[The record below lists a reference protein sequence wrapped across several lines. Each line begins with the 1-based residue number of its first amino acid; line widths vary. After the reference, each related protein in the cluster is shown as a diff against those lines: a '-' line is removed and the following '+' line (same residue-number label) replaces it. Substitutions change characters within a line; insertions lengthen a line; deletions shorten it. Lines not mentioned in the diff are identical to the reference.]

1 MHAAQVADN
10 QAFEARGVSRQSDVL
25 LQVQCGRGFYTS
37 AAMAPLQD
45 GMSHGQCSACRPGSF
60 SNAIGAAECTP
71 CEPGSFSL
79 GSSPLCDLCDLDT
92 YQNDTGST
100 ECVSC
105 PLNRNTQRGRTA
117 ITLDV
122 GSPDAA
128 DCICQRADQETVWGD
143 EARRGFYGPVG
154 QSCYECPGP
163 VPKDGFEGYLGQEE
177 WVKCETDGVRF
188 PVSQFGFFTDIKVLP
203 RVALWNPSHRSPVNS
218 GIRFNLGFDRGAP
231 IQC

>member
-1 MHAAQVADN
+1 MGCAQLYLSTVARGNGSAVMVPVYSSLVEVGQVMMMNLPNATARSNTFTLTMNYVADRVETYGAPFDSATFEVADN
-10 QAFEARGVSRQSDVL
+10 EAFEERGVSRQSDVM

-45 GMSHGQCSACRPGSF
+45 GMSHGQCSSCRPGTF

-92 YQNDTGST
+92 YQNNTGST

-128 DCICQRADQETVWGD
+128 DCICQR
-143 EARRGFYGPVG
+143 
-154 QSCYECPGP
+154 
-163 VPKDGFEGYLGQEE
+163 
-177 WVKCETDGVRF
+177 
-188 PVSQFGFFTDIKVLP
+188 
-203 RVALWNPSHRSPVNS
+203 
-218 GIRFNLGFDRGAP
+218 
-231 IQC
+231 